1 MTKEKIANRQLL
13 YILFMMRTTVVI
25 AFLPVLTSADAAQD
39 AWLAALL
46 TFFGTAGIAF
56 LVAGLGTRFPEQSLV
71 QYSQELLGPWLGK
84 IPALVVLWALLT
96 IAATDTRIYGE
107 MLVTSFLTETP
118 LPFIIGTMVIISA
131 IGAREGIEVLG
142 RLADVF
148 FPLFV
153 FILAISLLL
162 PLPEFRTLNLE
173 PVLARGLGPVLQ
185 ATITP
190 VAVGAQLLVLTILL
204 PNLTSPRLATRTA
217 LWAMAGAGFTLLVT
231 TLITVGVLGPDFVSR
246 SPFPFYT
253 MTRAIEISE
262 YLQRVEAA
270 IIFAWGFG
278 VFVGIAVILYS
289 GARGLAQLLGLADYR
304 PLVFPMAVIQGT
316 FALHAYEDIFQVLTF
331 FRPGN
336 IGPYILGWFLL
347 GLIPPWLAYLVR
359 QLSFGFRQRR

>member
-1 MTKEKIANRQLL
+1 
-13 YILFMMRTTVVI
+13 
-25 AFLPVLTSADAAQD
+25 
-39 AWLAALL
+39 
-46 TFFGTAGIAF
+46 
-56 LVAGLGTRFPEQSLV
+56 
-71 QYSQELLGPWLGK
+71 
-84 IPALVVLWALLT
+84 
-96 IAATDTRIYGE
+96 
-107 MLVTSFLTETP
+107 
-118 LPFIIGTMVIISA
+118 MVIISA

-246 SPFPFYT
+246 SFFPFYT

-347 GLIPPWLAYLVR
+347 GLIPLAG
-359 QLSFGFRQRR
+359 LSGSAALFWVQAKEVGGGAELATPAGSLPPFGPPPYRLLESPGSGAVGFCHCHRL